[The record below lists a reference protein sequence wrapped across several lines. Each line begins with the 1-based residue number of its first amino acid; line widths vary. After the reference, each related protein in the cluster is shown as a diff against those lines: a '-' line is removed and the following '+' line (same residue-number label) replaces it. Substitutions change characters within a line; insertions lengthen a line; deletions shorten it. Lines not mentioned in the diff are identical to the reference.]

1 MWAALL
7 MGSLRFCT
15 VVRGPK
21 DGVAVAGMA
30 SLEQL

>member
-1 MWAALL
+1 MAWAALL

-15 VVRGPK
+15 VVKGPK
-21 DGVAVAGMA
+21 DGVAGMA